1 MECQLSEL
9 QTSKHISQP
18 NGLPIYCFLINAH
31 IPWCQLH
38 DKTALHVCILPH
50 SIVGGLAFQVLLF
63 CCHLFIICDPACAVV
78 LRRSSVTPQKRKRCL
93 LSIKQKLEIC
103 DRLRNGW
110 SYLRI
115 SAEYGIG
122 KSTVF
127 DIKLEDKL
135 KAFQSQLQNE
145 NCMKKRCIIRTA
157 DFFDVDK
164 AVFLWFV

>member
-1 MECQLSEL
+1 
-9 QTSKHISQP
+9 
-18 NGLPIYCFLINAH
+18 
-31 IPWCQLH
+31 
-38 DKTALHVCILPH
+38 
-50 SIVGGLAFQVLLF
+50 
-63 CCHLFIICDPACAVV
+63 
-78 LRRSSVTPQKRKRCL
+78 
-93 LSIKQKLEIC
+93 
-103 DRLRNGW
+103 LRNGW

-127 DIKLEDKL
+127 NIKLEDKL
-135 KAFQSQLQNE
+135 KAFQSRLQNG